1 MNLEVISK
9 YGKSFSIVR
18 VPYCFKL
25 LIHELQVMNIQMRI
39 ITEDNIEQL
48 TSMNYAKTIENLKL
62 TKLTEKEQLEFSK
75 KYIKELTNV
84 EIQEKTTEQIIKEDE
99 EKAKE
104 LEVKELEAKESGE
117 ESDDEGLSQ
126 VTIDSIKRAEEEF
139 EKYQD
144 LEDFENEENT
154 PINIGDEVNN
164 DELEIENLSTSKDE
178 SYKKDESSPKDES
191 GLKSVKIN
199 ESNNEDIL
207 EIEELPSEE
216 QDKQQDKSK
225 EISLLENWTKNIDVK
240 NQYEKIDNLFS
251 NDITKLQNKIESRK

>member
-1 MNLEVISK
+1 
-9 YGKSFSIVR
+9 
-18 VPYCFKL
+18 
-25 LIHELQVMNIQMRI
+25 
-39 ITEDNIEQL
+39 
-48 TSMNYAKTIENLKL
+48 LKL

-104 LEVKELEAKESGE
+104 LEAKELEAKELETKELEAKELEAKESGE

-225 EISLLENWTKNIDVK
+225 EISLLKLSSSPINETIKEESDSKSSIQK
-240 NQYEKIDNLFS
+240 KTIKINQ
-251 NDITKLQNKIESRK
+251 Q